1 MIEWDLIADILSL
14 QQIKVLR
21 KVFKNKFPYRELI
34 LIFVLIFGTNEE
46 NNSEEYFEKVLG
58 KP

>member
-1 MIEWDLIADILSL
+1 MEFESLADILTLSE
-14 QQIKVLR
+14 IKVLR
-21 KVFKNKFPYRELI
+21 KVIYNKFPLWELI
-34 LIFVLIFGTNEE
+34 LIFVVTFGTNEE